1 MSSHV
6 EWSSSPAS
14 WFVEHV
20 WLVTSTCHEFVIFK
34 PKKKLAMIM
43 SKQTCYNW
51 LNLFLEMN
59 TKYSF
64 FLDDP
69 LNFSLILTGEN
80 SLALIKHKEG

>member
-1 MSSHV
+1 MWNGHLHQLLGLLSMSGWSHQLAM
-6 EWSSSPAS
+6 SLLS
-14 WFVEHV
+14 
-20 WLVTSTCHEFVIFK
+20 LNQ
-34 PKKKLAMIM
+34 KKKLAMIM